1 MQFPNC
7 ITIALPLTPPKN
19 GVNTTFSIYG
29 NASNT
34 SNAVKVVYRF
44 FFLTHACEN
53 LRVYFFSLKS
63 YKKLHY
69 LHYLHYRKPKMA
81 SERHLSP

>member
-7 ITIALPLTPPKN
+7 ITFALPLTPPKN

-44 FFLTHACEN
+44 FF
-53 LRVYFFSLKS
+53 
-63 YKKLHY
+63 
-69 LHYLHYRKPKMA
+69 
-81 SERHLSP
+81 